1 MYKRQTHAN
10 NHLIEGIAQRSAEEA
25 AAIEEIS
32 AAVRQMDEMTQ
43 HNASLVEQTN
53 AAIAQTEVQARRLDA
68 VVDVFSVETSDA
80 AQLRGVGDRNI
91 ATDPIPRPARSRV
104 NADVAA

>member
-1 MYKRQTHAN
+1 MDS
-10 NHLIEGIAQRSAEEA
+10 IAQRSADEA

-53 AAIAQTEVQARRLDA
+53 AAIAQTEVQARRLDG
-68 VVDVFSVETSDA
+68 VVEVFLIDSEGALDGPASGTARRDLGTRPA
-80 AQLRGVGDRNI
+80 A
-91 ATDPIPRPARSRV
+91 APRPVQYLRHRNMAL
-104 NADVAA
+104 AAE